1 MLRFYNAKILSFQ
14 HGLDITDGEVWTDG
28 GAIALVGKPSEG
40 APYPAF
46 EREIDLSGKLIMPG
60 FKNAHTHTAMTLF
73 RSLADDMPLDP
84 WLNEQIWPS
93 EAKLTGEAIYDLTK
107 LGILEYLSSGI
118 TACFDMYMKND
129 YYAKACVDAGFRT
142 VICSSLNRFDADP
155 ENIEREYLKFN
166 NYNELVSYMLGI
178 HAEYTT
184 PVERIEYMAAL
195 AEKYKAPCFTHM
207 SETRGEVEGCRERY
221 GLTPPQLLD
230 KLGFF
235 NYGGGGF
242 HCVWPDDADI
252 ALMAEKR
259 LWAVTCPGSNAKLA
273 SGVAPID
280 RLAAAGV
287 PLAIG
292 TDGAGSNNALDM
304 FREMY
309 LVSVLQKLLCADA
322 AAGDAARTLE
332 MACVGSARAM
342 GLNDCDAVAVGK
354 RADLVVIDLDK
365 PNMRPI
371 NDIAKNLVYSGSKD
385 NVYMTVVNGRIL
397 YENGEFSIGE
407 SVGDIYARCDA
418 WRKRI
423 IAR

>member
-1 MLRFYNAKILSFQ
+1 MLRFYNAKILTFQ
-14 HGLDITDGEVWTDG
+14 HGLNIIDGEVWTDG
-28 GAIALVGKPSEG
+28 GAIALVGKPSDA
-40 APYPAF
+40 APRPAF
-46 EREIDLSGKLIMPG
+46 ERELDLSGKLIMPG

-84 WLNEQIWPS
+84 WLNEQIWPN
-93 EAKLTGEAIYDLTK
+93 EAKLTGEAVYDFTK
-107 LGILEYLSSGI
+107 LGILEYLSSGV
-118 TACFDMYMKND
+118 TACFDMYLKND

-142 VICSSLNRFDADP
+142 VICAALNRFDADP

-166 NYNELVSYMLGI
+166 DYNQLVSYALGI

-195 AEKYKAPCFTHM
+195 AEKYKAPCFTHL

-235 NYGGGGF
+235 KYGGGGF
-242 HCVWPDDADI
+242 HCVWLDEADI
-252 ALMAEKR
+252 ALMAEKK

-273 SGVAPID
+273 SGIAPID
-280 RLAAAGV
+280 RLAEAGV
-287 PLAIG
+287 PLAVG

-342 GLNDCDAVAVGK
+342 GLNDCDDVAVGK
-354 RADLVVIDLDK
+354 RADLTVIDLDK

-407 SVGDIYARCDA
+407 SAGDIYARCDA